1 MKQEF
6 FTIISNKETVEMF
19 ITKYNTRCLKKR
31 IEQIKLNYNIVQIS
45 HI

>member
-31 IEQIKLNYNIVQIS
+31 IEKKIKLNYNIV
-45 HI
+45 